1 MSAIRPACPRAKM
14 DKATLTFLVTVA
26 TLAALLTSARSQEAH
41 EASLVGSW
49 RLTAVYDQFTDGRRR
64 DTWGNNPQGML
75 QFAANGLF
83 SAAIMAGDRAPRAG
97 TVPSDPVGPAFAY
110 YGTYQVNTSA
120 KTFTFHVQQS
130 TWPQWNGATLNRT
143 ITELTSRSLKVVA
156 APIRDPQGGEF
167 QPHLEF
173 ERIP

>member
-1 MSAIRPACPRAKM
+1 MNKT
-14 DKATLTFLVTVA
+14 TLTFLVTVA
-26 TLAALLTSARSQEAH
+26 TLAASLTSARSEEAP
-41 EASLVGSW
+41 EGSLVGSW

-83 SAAIMAGDRAPRAG
+83 TAAIMA
-97 TVPSDPVGPAFAY
+97 
-110 YGTYQVNTSA
+110 
-120 KTFTFHVQQS
+120 
-130 TWPQWNGATLNRT
+130 
-143 ITELTSRSLKVVA
+143 E
-156 APIRDPQGGEF
+156 GGEF